1 MRLFDTYAIQ
11 ERAVSEN
18 PDNGPQGK
26 GWQADIAYTLEA
38 RNKVQA
44 VCAIG
49 GG

>member
-1 MRLFDTYAIQ
+1 MATYAIQ

-18 PDNGPQGK
+18 LENGPQGK

-44 VCAIG
+44 VAIG
-49 GG
+49 GV